1 MGSHKQLPIRD
12 GRHLRN
18 SRPRRLKQTME
29 NGTSILR
36 FLSLNESP
44 QTMPPTSHPTVV
56 GKSRKENSAST
67 KNAVDDMS
75 FERVSASASY
85 LLERTE
91 HRPRIAVIC
100 GSGLAGLADLLQDP
114 DVFPYEDIPHFP
126 QSTVPGHKSRLL
138 FGKLKGVS
146 LMLMQGRFHHY
157 EGYTLGKTAMP
168 VRMMKLCG
176 IEALIVTNAAGALN
190 PRFGVG
196 DIMMIKDHIN
206 IVGMAGQHPLKGPND
221 SRFGTRFFAL
231 NDCYAR
237 KWRQLGETVG
247 RELQMEGRLH
257 QGVYT
262 MLGGPNYETVAEL
275 KMLKMCG
282 VDAVG
287 MSTIPEVLTAVHCEI
302 SVFAFSLITNKCVF
316 DEDEEG
322 PNHEEVIEAAN
333 HNKESLSSFVT
344 RMVEGISAD
353 LPNNNTI
360 DLPKGGDENKM
371 E

>member
-18 SRPRRLKQTME
+18 PRPRRLKQTME

-56 GKSRKENSAST
+56 GKSRKENSTST

-114 DVFPYEDIPHFP
+114 DVFPYEDIPHFA
-126 QSTVPGHKSRLL
+126 QSTVPG
-138 FGKLKGVS
+138 
-146 LMLMQGRFHHY
+146 
-157 EGYTLGKTAMP
+157 
-168 VRMMKLCG
+168 RMMKLCG

-247 RELQMEGRLH
+247 KELQMEGRLH

-316 DEDEEG
+316 DEYEEG